1 MKLPFLKALKIKRL
15 SISNF
20 IWFHL
25 IYAIN
30 SFALVKYVS
39 EKNCN
44 NKRNAATLH
53 EKSKTL
59 NCYVT

>member
-39 EKNCN
+39 EKIAII
-44 NKRNAATLH
+44 RGMLLH
-53 EKSKTL
+53 YMRKAKH
-59 NCYVT
+59 